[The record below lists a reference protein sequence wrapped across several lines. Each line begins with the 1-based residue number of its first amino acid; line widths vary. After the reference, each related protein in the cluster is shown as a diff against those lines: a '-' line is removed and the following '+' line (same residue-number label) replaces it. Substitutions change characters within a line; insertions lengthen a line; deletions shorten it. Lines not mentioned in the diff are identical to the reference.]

1 MILRSCAFVF
11 LLAAPAAAQPSSEAA
26 NAQTTRLI
34 PVSGALTV
42 DGVPVTG
49 GVSVT
54 FSLHDAREGGSE
66 WWNETQLLHADAGGR
81 YTAYLGATSPLPQ
94 DAFAEEKARWL
105 GVAVNGHAQPRVML
119 VAVPYALR
127 AIDADTLGGKP
138 AAAFV
143 RTDERGRA
151 VRADGT
157 ALAAAAVEGTGVPN
171 QLTKWADA
179 TTIGSSII
187 TESPANRLGIG
198 TTDPSE
204 GGLLQAKVTI
214 RSPDTLTALAV
225 ANESG
230 TPRWALNT
238 YADGSIIS
246 FDRSSGS
253 YLPGWVQRAG
263 RVGISAI
270 DPTGGGVVDAK
281 LTVKNLDNN
290 TGIAILNQFDARRFA
305 VNTHAN
311 GGWLLYDGGNDAWNP
326 GLFQRNGSVSI
337 GTVAPFG
344 NERLTVN
351 AAANRALHA
360 SSNADFTVIG
370 TATTSG
376 GTAVLGENT
385 GSGIGV
391 YAFSFNGAALLVDG
405 NGPTQAY
412 FNGSG
417 NVGIGTSGPADRLQ
431 VVGDIRVGVGT
442 TGCVR
447 DADATVIAGTCSS
460 DRRLKRS
467 IAPFASSLDSVARLQ
482 PVTFR
487 WRHDEFPDRHLG
499 ASESFGL
506 IAQDVEA
513 VLPELVTT
521 DGSGYKAVRYSAL
534 PLHMLQAIKELK
546 AKNDELEGRL
556 AAMEA
561 LLRRLQSNDATAS
574 K

>member
-1 MILRSCAFVF
+1 MSGTLTANG
-11 LLAAPAAAQPSSEAA
+11 API
-26 NAQTTRLI
+26 T
-34 PVSGALTV
+34 GA
-42 DGVPVTG
+42 
-49 GVSVT
+49 VSVT
-54 FSLHDAREGGSE
+54 FSLYDAHEGGTPLWS
-66 WWNETQLLHADAGGR
+66 ETQLLQVDGGGR
-81 YTAYLGATSPLPQ
+81 YAAYLGAASALPQ
-94 DAFAEEKARWL
+94 SAFAEERARWL
-105 GVAVNGHAQPRVML
+105 GVEANGHAQVRVMF

-127 AIDADTLGGKP
+127 AVDADTLGGKP

-143 RTDERGRA
+143 HTDETGRA

-157 ALAAAAVEGTGVPN
+157 AIASAAVEGTGVPN

-179 TTIGSSII
+179 TTIGTSII

-204 GGLLQAKVTI
+204 GGLLQSKVTI

-225 ANESG
+225 ANEAGS
-230 TPRWALNT
+230 PRWALNT

-246 FDRSSGS
+246 FDRATGS

-270 DPTGGGVVDAK
+270 DPTGGGVVEAK

-305 VNTHAN
+305 VNTQAN
-311 GGWLLYDGGNDAWNP
+311 GGWLLYDGGNNTWNP

-337 GTVAPFG
+337 GTVAPFT

-360 SSNADFTVIG
+360 SSNADFTLIS
-370 TATTSG
+370 TATTTG

-385 GSGIGV
+385 GSGVGV
-391 YAFSFNGAALLVDG
+391 YAFSFNGTALLVDG
-405 NGPTQAY
+405 NGPTQAH
-412 FNGSG
+412 FSGPG

-431 VVGDIRVGVGT
+431 VVGDIRVGTGT

-460 DRRLKRS
+460 DRRLKKS
-467 IAPFASSLDSVARLQ
+467 IAPLASSLDHVARLQ
-482 PVTFR
+482 PVTFH
-487 WRHDEFPDRHLG
+487 WRSDEFPDRHLG

-521 DGSGYKAVRYSAL
+521 DETGYKAVRYSAL
-534 PLHMLQAIKELK
+534 PLHMLQAIRELK
-546 AKNDELEGRL
+546 AKNDDLEARL
-556 AAMEA
+556 AAMED
-561 LLRRLQSNDATAS
+561 LLKRLQSKDRGPS